1 LQLVIKMFLTLDN
14 GRYYIFLHDKE
25 AKQAVVFVPGKPFLP
40 SLIFASKAPNLKGL
54 PGTNALAYFVQALAV
69 KRF

>member
-1 LQLVIKMFLTLDN
+1 MLLTLNN
-14 GRYYIFLHDKE
+14 GQYYFFLLDKE

-40 SLIFASKAPNLKGL
+40 SLILACKATGLKGL
-54 PGTNALAYFVQALAV
+54 PGTNALAYFAKPLLV

>member
-1 LQLVIKMFLTLDN
+1 MLLTLN
-14 GRYYIFLHDKE
+14 YGQYYFFLRDEE
-25 AKQAVVFVPGKPFLP
+25 AKQAVAFVPGKPFLP

-54 PGTNALAYFVQALAV
+54 PGTNALAYFAQALAV